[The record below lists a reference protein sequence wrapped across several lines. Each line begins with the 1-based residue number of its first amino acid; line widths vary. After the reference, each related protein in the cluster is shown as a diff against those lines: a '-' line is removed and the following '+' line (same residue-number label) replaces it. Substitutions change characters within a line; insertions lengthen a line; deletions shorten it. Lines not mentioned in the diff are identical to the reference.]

1 MINTKTYI
9 LHCKK
14 LQNRKVFI
22 DNQIKNIFSNY
33 EFYEDYDADEL
44 TDKIIKDYYDPS
56 PEKQLKK
63 FKLWFEQN
71 KGNAKPRLLN
81 LAEISLTIKHFEVLK
96 KIAKSSD
103 DYAIVLEDDVIFDKN
118 FINLYEKYMLQTPNS
133 FDVIFMGSGAS
144 LKPKNIESNKFVYLK
159 NHPAS
164 KCADSY
170 IITKKAA
177 INIVK
182 TYSPFNICSDYELA
196 YQMYYHNQEVYWW
209 EPAIVIQGSETGLFK
224 STLR

>member
-63 FKLWFEQN
+63 FELWFEQN

-103 DYAIVLEDDVIFDKN
+103 NYAIVLEDDVIFDKN

-177 INIVK
+177 TNIVK